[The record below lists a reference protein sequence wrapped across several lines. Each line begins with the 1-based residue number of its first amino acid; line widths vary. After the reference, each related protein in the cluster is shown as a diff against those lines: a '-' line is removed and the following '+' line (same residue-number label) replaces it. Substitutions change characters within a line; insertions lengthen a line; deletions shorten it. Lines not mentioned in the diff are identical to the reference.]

1 MIKVKLQFSSYCKNE
16 FLSNGIELKY
26 KNPVKLL
33 EVLKD
38 AKITP
43 ANLWLIKI
51 GDSIAKEDYQL
62 NKSCEIKLLPII
74 GGG

>member
-16 FLSNGIELKY
+16 FFSNSIVLKY

-51 GDSIAKEDYQL
+51 GDSIVKEDHL
-62 NKSCEIKLLPII
+62 LIESSEIKLLPII
-74 GGG
+74 DGG

>member
-16 FLSNGIELKY
+16 FLSNSIELKY
-26 KNPVKLL
+26 ENPVKLL
-33 EVLKD
+33 KVLKD

-51 GDSIAKEDYQL
+51 GDSIVKEDYL
-62 NKSCEIKLLPII
+62 LIESSEIKLLPII
-74 GGG
+74 DGG